1 MDKAKLLSGS
11 SLFCELSYEA
21 LAELAQHAQSRLVRA
36 KQVVL
41 AQGERSDEMY
51 AVIHGRLKVMRSNT
65 EGRELTL
72 AILEAGE
79 VFGELAM
86 LDGGPRTATIE
97 ALEDCE
103 LLVLQRAMV
112 DQYLNAHPLVMRSM
126 IQTLCERLRSA
137 DELVQDTLF
146 LPLPQRL
153 AKVLRQLAQNHGD
166 ETSEGIRIDLKLTQ
180 QELANF
186 VGATRESVNK
196 QLSAWETQGWLSMRG
211 GYILL
216 SHVDSLP

>member
-11 SLFCELSYEA
+11 SLFCELSYAE

-36 KQVVL
+36 KQIVL

-51 AVIHGRLKVMRSNT
+51 AVLHGRLKVMRSNS

-112 DQYLNAHPLVMRSM
+112 DQYLNAHPRVMRSM

-153 AKVLRQLAQNHGD
+153 AKVLRQLAQNHG
-166 ETSEGIRIDLKLTQ
+166 ETTHEGIRIDLKLTQ

-196 QLSAWETQGWLSMRG
+196 QLSAWEAQDWLRMRG

-216 SHVDSLP
+216 SNLSMLP